1 MTKCIFNNQWCELE
15 ELTIPIQSDAV
26 QFGTGLFETLRT
38 YGNKQ
43 LPFLDKHLQRLFS
56 SIVSLNLACDYSQ
69 SDIKT
74 MVIRLVNEH
83 DSALQR
89 IKILVIP
96 EGVLVTSVN
105 LIEPLDAPY
114 RLTHWRTRRG
124 LPEHKSTS
132 YLQCQLA
139 WQMAQDAGFDDSI
152 LLDEEGHVYET
163 GRANLFWVIDG
174 QIFTREHDVL
184 PGTMRDFVLTNANV
198 QFSHITYEDLLTADE
213 VFITNSIRGI
223 AFVST
228 IDSHNYQLSDVA
240 TSLQSELRAFTQT

>member
-15 ELTIPIQSDAV
+15 ELTIPIHSDTV

-56 SIVSLNLACDYSQ
+56 SIVSLNLACDYSP
-69 SDIKT
+69 SDIKA
-74 MVIRLVNEH
+74 MVIRLVEQH
-83 DSALQR
+83 VSALQR

-96 EGVLVTSVN
+96 EGVLVTSLK
-105 LIEPLDAPY
+105 LIEPADASC
-114 RLTHWRTRRG
+114 RLTHWQTRRG
-124 LPEHKSTS
+124 MPEHKSTS

-152 LLDEEGHVYET
+152 LTDDAGQVYET
-163 GRANLFWVIDG
+163 GRANLFWVKDG

-184 PGTMRDFVLTNANV
+184 PGIMRDFVLTNVDV
-198 QFSHITYEDLLTADE
+198 QFSNVTYDELLTADE

-223 AFVST
+223 ASVST
-228 IDSHNYQLSDVA
+228 IDSHNYQTSDVA
-240 TSLQSELRAFTQT
+240 TSLRSELRAFTQT